1 MCYLGQPLAMEELIA
16 KPEHSLITQSRD
28 ASYHPGC
35 DAKRNIRVNG
45 DGFGLAFYHAA
56 KLEKG
61 CCLVKFATPG
71 TNYKHL
77 ASLPTSATD
86 DALICECALLAYAH
100 MPGLDIKSDSKRC
113 TQPEYMLYHI
123 KADS

>member
-45 DGFGLAFYHAA
+45 DGFGLAFYLAD

-71 TNYKHL
+71 MTH
-77 ASLPTSATD
+77 
-86 DALICECALLAYAH
+86 CHCANQCCTCVHRRIHTACLRPRAYF
-100 MPGLDIKSDSKRC
+100 
-113 TQPEYMLYHI
+113 
-123 KADS
+123 

>member
-1 MCYLGQPLAMEELIA
+1 MEELIA

-61 CCLVKFATPG
+61 SCLVKFATPG
-71 TNYKHL
+71 TLTHC
-77 ASLPTSATD
+77 LPSSTTTD
-86 DALICECALLAYAH
+86 YALSENVRCLLTLQHY
-100 MPGLDIKSDSKRC
+100 LCLNSESNSKCKTR
-113 TQPEYMLYHI
+113 QLL
-123 KADS
+123 